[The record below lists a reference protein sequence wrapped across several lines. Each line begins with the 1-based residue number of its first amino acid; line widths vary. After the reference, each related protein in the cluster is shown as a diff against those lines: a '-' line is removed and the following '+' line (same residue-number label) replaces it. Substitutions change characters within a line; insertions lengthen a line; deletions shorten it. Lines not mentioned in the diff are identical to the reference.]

1 MSVLSSIARTF
12 AFAMASITAALP
24 SLAAEAPPL
33 PLPKDGSCP
42 SRYYSSGGYCVPQSD
57 ARHAIPKI
65 GACPSGYY
73 SSGKYCVANR
83 EGAAAVEK
91 RGACPSGYYSSGNYC
106 VKNRR

>member
-1 MSVLSSIARTF
+1 MNVFSSIARTF
-12 AFAMASITAALP
+12 AFAMAAITAALP
-24 SLAAEAPPL
+24 SLAAEAS

-42 SRYYSSGGYCVPQSD
+42 SRYYSSGGYCMPQSD

-83 EGAAAVEK
+83 ENAGAVEK
-91 RGACPSGYYSSGNYC
+91 RGVCPSGYYSSGNYC

>member
-1 MSVLSSIARTF
+1 MNVFPLIARTVT
-12 AFAMASITAALP
+12 FAMASITAALP
-24 SLAAEAPPL
+24 SLAAGASPL
-33 PLPKDGSCP
+33 PLTKDGPCP

-83 EGAAAVEK
+83 ENAAAIEK
-91 RGACPSGYYSSGNYC
+91 RGTCPSGYYSSGNYC